1 MKDNFWQNKKILI
14 TGIHG
19 FVGSNLCKKMLKN
32 KAIVYGLHKFNS
44 ETSLLKIEKIKGYNS
59 IQILDNPKNK
69 NLISDLFIDKEIE
82 VCFHLAAQV
91 EVNKAIEEPFYTL
104 DNNINLTLQLLEAAR
119 ISKKLKCFI
128 MSSTDKAY
136 GDIEKKFLP
145 YKEKYHSKP
154 QYPYEV
160 SKYICE
166 LISKCYF
173 ENYNLPI
180 ITTRTCNLYG
190 PGQMNFS
197 AIIPYTIKC
206 LHKKEKFI
214 ARSDGTMLRDYLF
227 IDDWIKSLE
236 NIVLVSYTN
245 KKLFGNLYNFGTN
258 KPFSTKQIVN
268 ILCDLMD
275 SNKKNEIN
283 KSFKKIKNSNEI
295 LYQSM
300 DITKSKKYFY
310 NQKTNIYSALKK
322 TINWYKKIL

>member
-1 MKDNFWQNKKILI
+1 MKNNFWQNKKILI

-59 IQILDNPKNK
+59 VQIIDNIKSK
-69 NLISDLFIDKEIE
+69 SLILDLFIDKEIE

-91 EVNKAIEEPFYTL
+91 EINKAIEEPYYTF
-104 DNNINLTLQLLEAAR
+104 DNNVNLTLHLLEASR

-128 MSSTDKAY
+128 MSSTDKVY
-136 GDIEKKFLP
+136 GDIAKNLLP
-145 YKEKYHSKP
+145 YKEKYLSKP
-154 QYPYEV
+154 KYPYEV

-166 LISKCYF
+166 LMSKCYF
-173 ENYNLPI
+173 ENYNLPV

-197 AIIPYTIKC
+197 AIIPYTIEC
-206 LHKKEKFI
+206 LLKKEKFI
-214 ARSDGTMLRDYLF
+214 ARSDGSMLRDYLF
-227 IDDWIKSLE
+227 IDDWIQSLE
-236 NIVLVSYTN
+236 SIVTESYKN

-258 KPFSTKQIVN
+258 KPYSTKEIVHM
-268 ILCDLMD
+268 LCNLIDP
-275 SNKKNEIN
+275 KKINEIN
-283 KSFKKIKNSNEI
+283 KSFKKIKNNNEI

-300 DITKSKKYFY
+300 DIKKSKKYFY
-310 NQKTNIYSALKK
+310 NQKTNIKNALNK
-322 TINWYKKIL
+322 TINWYKNNL